1 MMDKEKIFAEM
12 EEYIKACHDNYRNC
26 ALCPKGKECVIPH
39 WLLLDNQ
46 IIYKPFTWFSFK
58 KTRQTELG
66 KFLSTIKSICDDNNG
81 DCSKCPLKYTHD
93 FPVRSDCTFAHK
105 PLYWLYAPVESKM
118 VDVINEVN
126 KKAVKFILQD
136 DFGTIKSETA
146 NELKNKFNYDY
157 TTNPRFPTI
166 ELEKIDDL
174 RELES
179 ILLPVYGMIIDF
191 YNIDGRAPGT
201 PNLPRIFLYDGL
213 IEGTSND

>member
-1 MMDKEKIFAEM
+1 MRNSAIGSNRDDFEKKNFTP
-12 EEYIKACHDNYRNC
+12 EEITA
-26 ALCPKGKECVIPH
+26 
-39 WLLLDNQ
+39 
-46 IIYKPFTWFSFK
+46 
-58 KTRQTELG
+58 
-66 KFLSTIKSICDDNNG
+66 
-81 DCSKCPLKYTHD
+81 
-93 FPVRSDCTFAHK
+93 SDARVK
-105 PLYWLYAPVESKM
+105 R
-118 VDVINEVN
+118 
-126 KKAVKFILQD
+126 AVKFILQD
-136 DFGTIKSETA
+136 DFGTINSETA

-213 IEGTSND
+213 IEGMSND